1 MQSVFDDTS
10 HPVGSR
16 RKLFVLFLLGNT
28 NEIWRIFS
36 SLVNPNLIVIRDY
49 HIDDLSMHHF
59 ELCLRGSFILQR
71 KPTAFW
77 CQCYSLW
84 L

>member
-36 SLVNPNLIVIRDY
+36 SLVNPKFIVIRDY
-49 HIDDLSMHHF
+49 HIDDPVCIILS
-59 ELCLRGSFILQR
+59 CV
-71 KPTAFW
+71 
-77 CQCYSLW
+77 
-84 L
+84 